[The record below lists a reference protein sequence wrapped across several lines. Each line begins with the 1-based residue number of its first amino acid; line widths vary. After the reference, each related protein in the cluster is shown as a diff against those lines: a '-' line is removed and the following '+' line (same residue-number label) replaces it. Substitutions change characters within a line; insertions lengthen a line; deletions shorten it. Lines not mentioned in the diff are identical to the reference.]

1 MSRPPKRVYN
11 IGMSTTQPTAN
22 PHFAIAGVLVEALAA
37 HDFDGIAAALE
48 PDATMAALLP
58 GRNGS
63 WEGAADVCRAFATW
77 FGDVDEFEVADVS
90 VGQVG
95 ELLQLRWRVRV
106 RGIRFGAEPMIAE
119 QSAYASTGPNG
130 RIDRIRLLCS
140 GFWSE
145 RGTA

>member
-1 MSRPPKRVYN
+1 MARPPTPSYN
-11 IGMSTTQPTAN
+11 VGMTTAQPTAN
-22 PHFAIAGVLVEALAA
+22 PHFATAGVLVEALAA
-37 HDFDGIAAALE
+37 HDFEGIAAALE

-58 GRNGS
+58 HGNVS
-63 WEGAADVCRAFATW
+63 WEGAAEICAAFATW
-77 FGDVDEFEVADVS
+77 FGDVEEFEVADVS

-119 QSAYASTGPNG
+119 QSVYASTGPNA

-140 GFWSE
+140 GFWCE
-145 RGTA
+145 R

>member
-1 MSRPPKRVYN
+1 MSRRPTPSYN
-11 IGMSTTQPTAN
+11 VGMSTAQPAAN
-22 PHFAIAGVLVEALAA
+22 PHFAIAGGFVESLAA
-37 HDFDGIAAALE
+37 HDFGGLAAALE

-58 GRNGS
+58 RRNVS
-63 WEGAADVCRAFATW
+63 WEGAADICAAFASW
-77 FGDVDEFEVADVS
+77 FGDVEEFEVADVS

-119 QSAYASTGPNG
+119 QCVYASTGPNA

-140 GFWSE
+140 GFWTE
-145 RGTA
+145 R

>member
-1 MSRPPKRVYN
+1 
-11 IGMSTTQPTAN
+11 MSTGTSPSYNGGMTTTPATAN

-37 HDFDGIAAALE
+37 QDFDGIAAALE
-48 PDATMAALLP
+48 PDATMEALLP
-58 GRNGS
+58 RGDVS
-63 WEGAADVCRAFATW
+63 WEGAADICSAFATW
-77 FGDVDEFEVADVS
+77 FGDVEEYELADVS

-106 RGIRFGAEPMIAE
+106 RGVRFGAEPMIAE
-119 QSAYASTGPNG
+119 QSAYARTGSNA

-145 RGTA
+145 R